1 MSTRRV
7 LRSERGLTMST
18 VEPLLLDASLP
29 RPRERT
35 DFESRR
41 NVPRMAIF
49 NRIAD
54 KKFQRALVQCLFAS
68 CVPLFLTL
76 VFSRLHLNLA
86 TASLI
91 YVIVVML
98 LACVGSV
105 ASSIVASITAALC
118 VVRLAPPAHS
128 FRISDPLDY
137 LAVAAFLI
145 TSLAIVT
152 LVSRLR
158 MVGDE
163 ALSSVNRRLIDAEQ
177 RERNRIGRELHD
189 DINQRLALV
198 RIGLEHAEQSLS
210 KSFAGV
216 TGQLREIGQCVSEIS
231 TDLQGLS
238 HQLYC
243 SKLEY
248 LGIVTATRSFC
259 RELSEKHK
267 VEIHFE
273 SRDVPNH
280 LSPEISLPLYRV
292 LQEALHNAVKHSGAR
307 QFKVELFG
315 ASHAIHLIVS
325 DSGIGFN
332 LKAAVTGIGLG
343 LVSMQERMKLLNG
356 GFSIDSQLNHGTTI
370 RARVHLN
377 RDIVPHAQHHSAHGD
392 STLLF
397 RPCGLALDNPLD
409 LNSVR

>member
-1 MSTRRV
+1 MS
-7 LRSERGLTMST
+7 
-18 VEPLLLDASLP
+18 
-29 RPRERT
+29 
-35 DFESRR
+35 
-41 NVPRMAIF
+41 IF

-54 KKFQRALVQCLFAS
+54 KKSQRALVQYLFAS
-68 CVPLFLTL
+68 FIPLFLTL
-76 VFSRLHLNLA
+76 VCCRLRLNLA

-105 ASSIVASITAALC
+105 ASSTVASFTAALC
-118 VVRLAPPAHS
+118 LVRLAPPAHS
-128 FRISDPLDY
+128 FRISDPLDC

-152 LVSRLR
+152 LVARLR

-210 KSFAGV
+210 KSLAGA

-292 LQEALHNAVKHSGAR
+292 LQESLHNAVKHSGAR
-307 QFKVELFG
+307 QFEVELFG
-315 ASHAIHLIVS
+315 APHAIHLIVS

-332 LKAAVTGIGLG
+332 PKVAITGIGLG
-343 LVSMQERMKLLNG
+343 LVSMHERMKLLNG
-356 GFSIDSQLNHGTTI
+356 EFSIDSQLNHGTTI
-370 RARVHLN
+370 RAHVHLN
-377 RDIVPHAQHHSAHGD
+377 
-392 STLLF
+392 
-397 RPCGLALDNPLD
+397 
-409 LNSVR
+409 

>member
-1 MSTRRV
+1 MSTI
-7 LRSERGLTMST
+7 
-18 VEPLLLDASLP
+18 EPLLPDANLF
-29 RPRERT
+29 RTRERT
-35 DFESRR
+35 DFESGR
-41 NVPRMAIF
+41 NVLRMSIF

-54 KKFQRALVQCLFAS
+54 KKFHRALVQCLFAT
-68 CVPLFLTL
+68 CVPLLLT
-76 VFSRLHLNLA
+76 FACYRSHLNLA

-118 VVRLAPPAHS
+118 LVRLAPPAHS

-137 LAVAAFLI
+137 LAVAAFLM

-198 RIGLEHAEQSLS
+198 RIGVEHAEQSLS
-210 KSFAGV
+210 KSLAGV

-307 QFKVELFG
+307 QFKVELFA

-356 GFSIDSQLNHGTTI
+356 EFSIDSQLNHGTTI
-370 RARVHLN
+370 RAHVHLN
-377 RDIVPHAQHHSAHGD
+377 
-392 STLLF
+392 
-397 RPCGLALDNPLD
+397 
-409 LNSVR
+409 